1 MFKESSFLIKI
12 KATADVLLL
21 LAIIITTRLIEFQ
34 YNIFSDSLFTVIVVN
49 VISWLI
55 IARAF
60 GLYGDLRMKPIS
72 IEWVMFLKA
81 FGIFTL
87 VNSFIFFFNYW
98 IVFPSRNTHSS
109 WTPFFYLHYCRF
121 RSW

>member
-87 VNSFIFFFNYW
+87 VNSFIFFST
-98 IVFPSRNTHSS
+98 IG
-109 WTPFFYLHYCRF
+109 
-121 RSW
+121 